1 MDKALGNTFLDPDLE
16 DLLVARLRVP
26 LDILAAGLEPKLI
39 GALHPR
45 LLLEAVV
52 RGPIVKFDNLKMS
65 ALVQLLEGS
74 HARLA
79 FQAQVELDVR
89 SALLTPL
96 KLAVHVGAML
106 EPLGQVL
113 LSINVRVV

>member
-1 MDKALGNTFLDPDLE
+1 MDKALGDTFLDPDLE
-16 DLLVARLRVP
+16 DLLVPRLRVP

-39 GALHPR
+39 GSLQPG

-65 ALVQLLEGS
+65 ALVQLLEGC
-74 HARLA
+74 
-79 FQAQVELDVR
+79 QAMVRFEANVELNVR
-89 SALLTPL
+89 RTLLTFL

-113 LSINVRVV
+113 LSVNVRVV